1 MYIVEDKW
9 RHTFMKLDDARAF
22 AMKTLKTEY
31 NPKVNGKNARETILI
46 TKHSFTDDRDSK
58 VGIVC
63 WGMVGSIRGNRYK
76 PYWHDIVKD
85 KDHPL
90 NKDGSLARSWNAFY
104 KQ

>member
-1 MYIVEDKW
+1 MYIVEDEW

-31 NPKVNGKNARETILI
+31 NPNRDGKIFNKNILI
-46 TKHSFTDDRDSK
+46 TKHSFRDDRDTK

-63 WGMVGSIRGNRYK
+63 WGMHVSIKGNRFNL
-76 PYWHDIVKD
+76 YWHDILRD

-90 NKDGSLARSWNAFY
+90 NKDGSLAKSWNVF
-104 KQ
+104 

>member
-1 MYIVEDKW
+1 MYIVEDEW

-31 NPKVNGKNARETILI
+31 PAKRDGKNANKNILI
-46 TKHSFTDDRDSK
+46 TKHSFTYDRDSK

-63 WGMVGSIRGNRYK
+63 WGMIGSIKGYRYNL
-76 PYWHDIVKD
+76 YWHDIVKD

-90 NKDGSLARSWNAFY
+90 NKDGSLARSWDAFY
-104 KQ
+104 KG